1 MSSSYYQYLA
11 LRWRPE
17 GEGDFQFKIITA
29 AVVGV
34 MFFLALIVSSISVP
48 EKKRLARQAVPERI
62 AKFILEKKQ
71 TPQPV
76 VKKPKP
82 KPRPKP
88 KPEPVK
94 KQIVKK
100 NPKKKE
106 DVKPLTKKE
115 KVNRDRAAE
124 SGLLALSNELA
135 DLMDTSDLSS
145 MVGGEVNSSSASAT
159 RVTSNNKELLMAGT
173 SAGSGGVDSSKYN
186 TTRLSQTRLSKRE
199 LTQVEQSLISPEAQ
213 LNAKKDSKRKKKSR
227 TGGIRE
233 EESITIVFDQN
244 KSKLYS
250 IYNRARRKDPSLKGK
265 IVLKITILPSGKV
278 SKIKVLSSELNNS
291 KLESRLV
298 SRIKQFNFGAMKVET
313 VTVTYPI
320 EFLPS

>member
-1 MSSSYYQYLA
+1 VSSAYYQYLA
-11 LRWRPE
+11 LRWKPE
-17 GEGDFQFKIITA
+17 GESDFQFKIIVA

-34 MFFLALIVSSISVP
+34 MFFLAAILSSVNVP
-48 EKKRLARQAVPERI
+48 EKKRLARQVVPERI
-62 AKFILEKKQ
+62 ANFILEKKQ
-71 TPQPV
+71 RPPPV

-82 KPRPKP
+82 KPKPRPKP
-88 KPEPVK
+88 ESVK
-94 KQIVKK
+94 KPIIKK
-100 NPKKKE
+100 NPQKKA

-135 DLMDTSDLSS
+135 DLMDTSDLST
-145 MVGGEVNSSSASAT
+145 MVGGEINSSSASAT
-159 RVTSNNKELLMAGT
+159 RVSTNNKQLLMAGA
-173 SAGSGGVDSSKYN
+173 SAGSGGVDSGKYN
-186 TTRLSQTRLSKRE
+186 TTRISQTNLSRRE
-199 LTQVEQSLISPEAQ
+199 LTQVQQSLISPEAA
-213 LNAKKDSKRKKKSR
+213 LNAKKDSNRKKKSR

-244 KSKLYS
+244 KSKLYT

-278 SKIKVLSSELNNS
+278 SKIKVLSSELNNT